1 MMKIDLK
8 LLQVIKRCILSG
20 LLFLITFIAIAQN
33 RKPEQTFCIFDATES
48 VDLYGTELHIV
59 DTDNGRSLQDIGI
72 KLNSLDGEKKVYV
85 TFLRWGQ
92 LLLNELLYNRNESKT
107 KAFFYYYDFSHPELC
122 LEPSKGDTYRLSD
135 VYSIGEKLAKQL
147 SNEISDFENKDDLFS
162 REELA
167 LVVVRNPKLPELF
180 PVEWIE
186 NFDPNNDTKDCPL
199 YYTGKLKIS
208 DVNKTLERHIDFE
221 GSTIQIGNELQFTEL
236 FNIYGSSHERA
247 IIERY
252 IETCTFEND
261 YERLASM
268 YKDDAC
274 MQEYINETLG
284 HKDDNYYK
292 QYRQIPY
299 VFPGK
304 DFQRSLTRRTG
315 FNIERDTLEQY
326 RQYTKESFAL
336 SKIGDQLN
344 EVPADTVEFKLDYN
358 LYARYLSNYPSFWAI
373 SPLFRKQLPYN
384 NKETYEDTASVK
396 KYYSI
401 RTDVDAYQNLR
412 KYIQDG
418 KKISANSSDITEGF
432 VPYLYN
438 IRAINPGN
446 TEYWLSN
453 NIYDQYRNDSEFKTL
468 TSKGDIQ
475 YVRREN
481 KGHRLRVNNE
491 QKERFLNIFRSN
503 VLSNDSLYLSNKAI
517 IDTAVFKWNMPE
529 PDKYYRFKHIEYIH
543 DFIHV
548 DTLTDECSCTRKN
561 PLRFLAL
568 SLNPAMPDCAPLIN
582 GKWREEYKP
591 RSKNDESQSVR
602 REARIEFLQG
612 KSNILPSLGKNQEQL
627 DSLSRAA
634 DEIMGRIE
642 LEGINIQQNRIDS
655 LVILG
660 ISSPEGTFNFNKS
673 LSRRRSESVV
683 NWIKS
688 QCRINS
694 AASAYTD
701 SVSSWQDV
709 ADILNAKDTI
719 HWTASSAKSGYF
731 ARNKVVEEAMES
743 LRKVQIKFVFTA
755 LMEPSE
761 EQVLAIYR
769 TTGNGY
775 YYGAYYYWM
784 LLKSD
789 KITHKEKMKLC
800 EEIVKW
806 PKNRFT
812 NTHDVNRAGND
823 QWMELILP
831 LAANYIAADSIRNKR
846 YDDTILDPYIDI
858 NQKGNAASYSHGHLV
873 GGEVPKAYKY
883 VNADFVLFNQ
893 IQMLLGIGTTES
905 LQKADTLIQIL
916 NVTNYSQEFEEKY
929 TPSKLQDV
937 LECYSTK
944 SFLNNEALASRI
956 RETNIVN
963 YYVINTAQAFEALA
977 MSGNYSDPIVSE
989 KFKECNDSL
998 SALAKIDNSII
1009 AKYYF
1014 RAVTLSRYAEVIL
1027 SEDRNDMMTDAISS
1041 LADLFEANPDMI
1053 GICQGDQYIREIY
1066 RNSALKQKQMDIYLE
1081 AVELYIKR
1089 KCKE

>member
-1 MMKIDLK
+1 MKRKLNIIQLLK
-8 LLQVIKRCILSG
+8 HSLLFG
-20 LLFLITFIAIAQN
+20 LLFIATTAFAQN
-33 RKPEQTFCIFDATES
+33 RKPEQSFCIYDATEQ
-48 VDLYGTELHIV
+48 VDLYGNELHIV

-72 KLNSLDGEKKVYV
+72 KLNNLSGDKKVYV
-85 TFLRWGQ
+85 TYLRWGQ
-92 LLLNELLYNRNESKT
+92 LLLNELLYNRNENKT
-107 KAFFYYYDFSHPELC
+107 KSFFQYYDFTHPELC
-122 LEPSKGDTYRLSD
+122 LEPYKGDTYRLAD
-135 VYSIGEKLAKQL
+135 VYSIGEKLNKYL
-147 SNEISDFENKDDLFS
+147 STEIAEFENNDDAFS
-162 REELA
+162 KEELA
-167 LVVVRNPKLPELF
+167 VIVVRYPKLPELF

-199 YYTGKLKIS
+199 YYTGKLKLS

-236 FNIYGSSHERA
+236 FDIHGSSHERA
-247 IIERY
+247 VIERY

-261 YERLASM
+261 FQRLAEM
-268 YKDDAC
+268 YKGNAC
-274 MQEYINETLG
+274 MQEYITKTLG

-292 QYRQIPY
+292 QYRQMPY

-315 FNIERDTLEQY
+315 FNIERDTLELY
-326 RQYTKESFAL
+326 RQYTKDAFAL
-336 SKIGDQLN
+336 SKLGDQLN

-384 NKETYEDTASVK
+384 NKETYDDTASVK

-401 RTDVDAYQNLR
+401 RTDVETYQNLR

-418 KKISANSSDITEGF
+418 KKLNGNSTELTEGF

-438 IRAINPGN
+438 IRAIYTGN
-446 TEYWLSN
+446 TEYWMSN
-453 NIYDQYRNDSEFKTL
+453 NIYDQYRNDVDFKTL
-468 TSKGDIQ
+468 SSSGDIQ

-481 KGHRLRVNNE
+481 KGHRVRVNDKKRE
-491 QKERFLNIFRSN
+491 AFLNIFRN
-503 VLSNDSLYLSNKAI
+503 QVLSNDSLFLSNDPI
-517 IDTAVFKWNMPE
+517 IDTAIFKWNMPE

-591 RSKNDESQSVR
+591 RSKNDESQSVK

-612 KSNILPSLGKNQEQL
+612 KWNILPSLGKNQEQL

-634 DEIMGRIE
+634 DEIMGRVE

-655 LVILG
+655 LVVLG
-660 ISSPEGTFNFNKS
+660 ISSPEGTFSGNMA

-694 AASAYTD
+694 AASAYKD

-709 ADILNAKDTI
+709 ADILNKKDSI
-719 HWTASSAKSGYF
+719 HWTASSAQSGYY
-731 ARNKVVEEAMES
+731 ARNKEVEAAMES
-743 LRKVQIKFVFTA
+743 LRKVQFKFVFTA

-769 TTGNGY
+769 TTGNGS

-784 LLKSD
+784 LINSE
-789 KITHKEKMKLC
+789 KITHEEKMKLC
-800 EEIVKW
+800 EEVVKW
-806 PKNRFT
+806 PKEKFT

-846 YDDTILDPYIDI
+846 YDDSILEPYIDI
-858 NQKGNAASYSHGHLV
+858 NQKGNATSYSHGHLV

-883 VNADFVLFNQ
+883 VNADFILFNQ

-905 LQKADTLIQIL
+905 LQRADSLIQIL

-963 YYVINTAQAFEALA
+963 FYVINTAQAFEALSI
-977 MSGNYSDPIVSE
+977 SGNYSDPIVTE
-989 KFKECNDSL
+989 KFKACNDSL
-998 SALAKIDNSII
+998 GALAKIDDSLI

-1027 SEDRNDMMTDAISS
+1027 NEDRNDMMLDAISS

-1053 GICQGDQYIREIY
+1053 DICQGDQYIRDIY
-1066 RNSALKQKQMDIYLE
+1066 RNSVLKQKQIDIYLE
-1081 AVELYIKR
+1081 AVEQYIKR
-1089 KCKE
+1089 KCNE